1 MKTHNKIKL
10 VLGMLVIFMLTTASA
25 FASPSYQQPDTKR
38 IEGSPIDIEVGSNGS
53 IQVYHE
59 ETGTRGAAYGTA
71 DSGFFL
77 AIRGADGNYA
87 SSDIYGSE
95 LHTHGTS
102 GGSSAFANGGGTVTG
117 LSLVSHT
124 GPTGAGT
131 IVDPFKVVTNQTLNG
146 SGANLGVVQT
156 VSYIN
161 GNDYFR
167 QDWAITNNGNSETC
181 FKAYH
186 AADIFFAGSDTG
198 AGYYN
203 AATGSVGGK
212 GTKTD
217 GSDWFMVF
225 TPVTPATHYQE
236 GLYHSPG
243 IWSAVHTAADLND
256 SIDPN
261 VVDNGI
267 ALQWNKCVQPGETLT
282 ITDLWSF
289 GENEESVIPPTPI
302 PPTATPPPI
311 PTPKIVT
318 CSWGDVHIRTIDGLT
333 YDFQQVGD
341 FVLAQTPSR
350 EVVVQ
355 ARQEWHPN
363 NPRVSLNTA
372 AAMNVGGDKLEF
384 YVQPTRSFYIND
396 VLTPL
401 PTSDH
406 QLPNGGSIRPAN
418 GNDFTIVWP
427 DNNTAAR
434 VNMHQNNTY
443 MNIGVKKLSGTNTY
457 EGICGNYDGNAQND
471 MQVRN
476 GAVINRPFNSTQL
489 KTFGDSWLVP
499 AGESL
504 LDAPVS
510 LDSQR
515 VLISLPSQSNEDQLT
530 LDDLDPAARESARQ
544 TCAAAGIT
552 DPVILDGCTYDV
564 AATND
569 ESFVDGAAD
578 MNDTLAELPAEE
590 QVHVLAAEPEGVTP
604 TDPPAPAGGNDGED
618 EGGPLAGVCGAPL
631 AMPLMGLVF
640 MVGTRR
646 RKQL

>member
-1 MKTHNKIKL
+1 MKIHNKIKL
-10 VLGMLVIFMLTTASA
+10 VFGMLVIFMLTTASA
-25 FASPSYQQPDTKR
+25 FASPSYQQPDTKE
-38 IEGSPIDIEVGSNGS
+38 ISGAPIRIEVGSNGS
-53 IQVYHE
+53 VQVYHAD
-59 ETGTRGAAYGTA
+59 TGTEGAAYGTA

-87 SSDIYGSE
+87 GSDIYGSD
-95 LHTHGTS
+95 LHTHAT
-102 GGSSAFANGGGTVTG
+102 GGRSAFSNGGGTVTG
-117 LSLVSHT
+117 LSRVSHE
-124 GPTGAGT
+124 GPTGAGS
-131 IVDPFKVVTNQTLNG
+131 IVDPFKIVTNQTLNG

-186 AADIFFAGSDTG
+186 ASDIFFAGSDSG
-198 AGYYN
+198 SGYYN
-203 AATGSVGGK
+203 AASGSVGGQ
-212 GTKTD
+212 GTKSD
-217 GSDWFMVF
+217 GTPWFMVF

-236 GLYHSPG
+236 GAYNTA
-243 IWSAVHTAADLND
+243 IWTAVHTAADLND
-256 SIDPN
+256 TIDTN
-261 VVDNGI
+261 VIDNGI
-267 ALQWNKCVQPGETLT
+267 ALQWDKCVQPGETLT

-318 CSWGDVHIRTIDGLT
+318 CSWGDVHIRTIDGLA

-341 FVLAQTPSR
+341 FVLAQSNSGD
-350 EVVVQ
+350 VVVQ

-396 VLTPL
+396 VLTDL

-406 QLPNGGSIRPAN
+406 HLPNGGSIRPTN
-418 GNDFTIVWP
+418 GNDFTIIWP
-427 DNNTAAR
+427 GNNTAAR

-443 MNIGVKKLSGTNTY
+443 MNIGVKKLGGTQTY

-471 MQVRN
+471 MQERN
-476 GAVINRPFNSTQL
+476 GAVIAQPFTQAQL
-489 KTFGDSWLVP
+489 TSFGTSWLVP
-499 AGESL
+499 AGELL
-504 LDAPVS
+504 LDAPTA
-510 LDSQR
+510 LDASR
-515 VLISLPSQSNEDQLT
+515 TLISFSAQTDEAQLT
-530 LDDLDPAARESARQ
+530 LDDLDPDARASARQ
-544 TCAAAGIT
+544 TCEAAGIS
-552 DPVILDGCTYDV
+552 DPLILDACTYDV

-578 MNDTLAELPAEE
+578 MEESLAELPAEE
-590 QVHVLAAEPEGVTP
+590 RAHVPALGAPEPVEATP
-604 TDPPAPAGGNDGED
+604 EPVEETPDEDGGGF
-618 EGGPLAGVCGAPL
+618 GGLCGAPL
-631 AMPLMGLVF
+631 MMPLGMGLVF
-640 MVGTRR
+640 MVGAR
-646 RKQL
+646 RKKQG